1 MKHMLVISIII
12 LGLLLVVFLLF
23 VGRFYISFHPF
34 SIGFERPWNL
44 MGWVCVILLGIFFMK
59 DAVQVER
66 KRYKENLDIVVKDY
80 YKTLMRLNEKIDSL
94 EEANYKHQVQL
105 NKLKEKYGDQCH
117 NKD

>member
-1 MKHMLVISIII
+1 MKHMLVISII

-66 KRYKENLDIVVKDY
+66 KRYKESLDIVVKNH
-80 YKTLMRLNEKIDSL
+80 YKNLM
-94 EEANYKHQVQL
+94 Q
-105 NKLKEKYGDQCH
+105 LKEK
-117 NKD
+117 